1 MAKVVLNKLC
11 LIIVYFDPH
20 PSLPCVFSDLR
31 HRSLSYQTNS
41 STTFFLIELIALQL
55 GPKKT
60 KIPRRQL
67 SKLSI
72 SHIHFL
78 SIMAKTILQASFFSF
93 SFFIFY
99 LLLFFFMCVYFK
111 HREL

>member
-1 MAKVVLNKLC
+1 MLC

-67 SKLSI
+67 NKLSI
-72 SHIHFL
+72 SHFHFL
-78 SIMAKTILQASFFSF
+78 SIMAKTILQASFFPSLLN
-93 SFFIFY
+93 FF
-99 LLLFFFMCVYFK
+99 LKFFMCVYCK
-111 HREL
+111 HRELYYLTRKIS

>member
-11 LIIVYFDPH
+11 LIIVYSDPH
-20 PSLPCVFSDLR
+20 PGLPRVSCDLR

-41 STTFFLIELIALQL
+41 STTFFLIKLIVLQL
-55 GPKKT
+55 GSKKT

-78 SIMAKTILQASFFSF
+78 SIIAKTILQASFFPSLF
-93 SFFIFY
+93 NFY
-99 LLLFFFMCVYFK
+99 FLKFFMCVYCK

>member
-1 MAKVVLNKLC
+1 M
-11 LIIVYFDPH
+11 
-20 PSLPCVFSDLR
+20 
-31 HRSLSYQTNS
+31 
-41 STTFFLIELIALQL
+41 ELIVQQL

-78 SIMAKTILQASFFSF
+78 SIMAKTILQASFFPSL
-93 SFFIFY
+93 FI
-99 LLLFFFMCVYFK
+99 LFLKKNLCVFIVSI
-111 HREL
+111 ENCNI